1 VSYLV
6 KVGVEYRLDRE
17 YAFVKALADEKRLP
31 PLFKLVH
38 YEP

>member
-17 YAFVKALADEKRLP
+17 YAFVKALADEKNRRV
-31 PLFKLVH
+31 KG
-38 YEP
+38 EI